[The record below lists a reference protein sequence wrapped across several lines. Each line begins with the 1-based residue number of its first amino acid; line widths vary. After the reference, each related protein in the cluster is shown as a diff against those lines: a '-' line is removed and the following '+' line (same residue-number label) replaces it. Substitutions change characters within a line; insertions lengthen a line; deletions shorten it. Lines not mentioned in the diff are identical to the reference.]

1 MKHNSHV
8 FVKPKINT
16 YSLKAFLLVMFVSL
30 TVTSCYKIFKTH
42 APKEVTA
49 GQQFDVK
56 MVVVDNGDA
65 NQKEITDWSV
75 AAIRVPEDWDVKCGA
90 QDYRSYAED
99 WVYYSNGKPANAA
112 YTLRYS
118 ESLSKAYDAA
128 APKSGYKWMA
138 FVSATKVTKYM
149 SSCWRNGC
157 DSAVVT
163 FHVTAGQK
171 TGKYTLDFLAG
182 DNEQDESPKSYSESS
197 QLATDR
203 MINASSVAMF
213 KIPNGTNTSNYT
225 PQAACAIT
233 VLEATDAITAVSD
246 DKSKSSSIYDLEG
259 RKVSDGNNV
268 KNLPKGTYI
277 INHQKTILK

>member
-1 MKHNSHV
+1 MKY
-8 FVKPKINT
+8 KPNAYFFKVM
-16 YSLKAFLLVMFVSL
+16 LLAMFALVI
-30 TVTSCYKIFKTH
+30 TTSCYKIFKTH
-42 APKEVTA
+42 APKEVVA
-49 GQQFDVK
+49 GQNFDVK
-56 MVVVDNGDA
+56 MVVVDNGDEH
-65 NQKEITDWSV
+65 QKEITDWSV

-99 WVYYSNGKPANAA
+99 WVYYSNGKPANAT

-149 SSCWRNGC
+149 ASCWRNGC

-171 TGKYTLDFLAG
+171 TGKYTIDFLAG
-182 DNEQDESPKSYSESS
+182 DSEQDESPKSYSEAS

-203 MINASSVAMF
+203 MINASSVVMF
-213 KIPNGTNTSNYT
+213 KIPSGKSTSNYT
-225 PQAACAIT
+225 PQMACTIK
-233 VLEATDAITAVSD
+233 VLEDPNAITAVHE
-246 DKSKSSSIYDLEG
+246 DKFKPSNIYNIEG
-259 RKVSDGNNV
+259 SKVSDGNDV
-268 KNLPKGTYI
+268 KNLAKGIYI
-277 INHQKTILK
+277 INHKKTIIK

>member
-1 MKHNSHV
+1 MKHNS
-8 FVKPKINT
+8 NT
-16 YSLKAFLLVMFVSL
+16 YYLKAMFLAMFVSAM
-30 TVTSCYKIFKTH
+30 TTSCYKIFKTH

-49 GQQFDVK
+49 GQKFDVK
-56 MVVVDNGDA
+56 MVVVDNGDEH
-65 NQKEITDWSV
+65 QKEITDWSV

-128 APKSGYKWMA
+128 APKSGYKWVA

-149 SSCWRNGC
+149 ASCWRNGC

-171 TGKYTLDFLAG
+171 TGKYTIDFLAG
-182 DNEQDESPKSYSESS
+182 DNEQEVSPRTYSEAS

-203 MINASSVAMF
+203 MINASTIAMF
-213 KIPNGTNTSNYT
+213 KVPNGTNTSNYT
-225 PQAACAIT
+225 PQMACAIT
-233 VLEATDAITAVSD
+233 VLESPDAIMAVSE
-246 DKSKSSSIYDLEG
+246 DKSKPSSIYDLVG

-268 KNLPKGTYI
+268 ENLPRGTYI

>member
-1 MKHNSHV
+1 MKHNS
-8 FVKPKINT
+8 NT
-16 YSLKAFLLVMFVSL
+16 FYLKAMLLAMFVSVM
-30 TVTSCYKIFKTH
+30 TTSCYKIFKTH

-49 GQQFDVK
+49 GQKFDVK
-56 MVVVDNGDA
+56 MVVVDNGDE

-99 WVYYSNGKPANAA
+99 WVYYSNGKPANAT

-138 FVSATKVTKYM
+138 FVSATKVTKFM

-171 TGKYTLDFLAG
+171 TGKYTIDFLAG
-182 DNEQDESPKSYSESS
+182 DNEQEVSPRTYSEAS

-203 MINASSVAMF
+203 MINASTIPMF
-213 KIPNGTNTSNYT
+213 KVPNGTNTSNYT
-225 PQAACAIT
+225 PQMACTIK
-233 VLEATDAITAVSD
+233 VLEAPDAIMAVSE
-246 DKSKSSSIYDLEG
+246 DKSKPSCIYDLEG
-259 RKVSDGNNV
+259 RKVSDGNDV
-268 KNLPKGTYI
+268 RNLPRGTYI

>member
-1 MKHNSHV
+1 MKHNS
-8 FVKPKINT
+8 I
-16 YSLKAFLLVMFVSL
+16 KAVLLVAFVAAM
-30 TVTSCYKIFKTH
+30 TTSCYKIFKTH
-42 APKEVTA
+42 APKEVIA
-49 GQQFDVK
+49 GQKFDVK

-65 NQKEITDWSV
+65 YQKEITDWSV
-75 AAIRVPEDWDVKCGA
+75 AAIRVPEDWDVTCGTR
-90 QDYRSYAED
+90 DYRSYAED

-149 SSCWRNGC
+149 ASCWRNGC

-171 TGKYTLDFLAG
+171 AGKYTIDFLAG
-182 DNEQDESPKSYSESS
+182 DSEQDESPRTYAEAS

-203 MINASSVAMF
+203 LINASSVAMF
-213 KIPNGTNTSNYT
+213 KIPNGTNTSNYA
-225 PQAACAIT
+225 PQTACVIN
-233 VLEATDAITAVSD
+233 VLEAADAITDVSE
-246 DKSKSSSIYDLEG
+246 DKSKPSSVYNLEG
-259 RKVSDGNNV
+259 RKVSDGNDL
-268 KNLPKGTYI
+268 KNLPKGIYI
-277 INHQKTILK
+277 INHKKSTLK

>member
-1 MKHNSHV
+1 M
-8 FVKPKINT
+8 
-16 YSLKAFLLVMFVSL
+16 LLAMFVSAM
-30 TVTSCYKIFKTH
+30 VTSCYKIFKTH

-49 GQQFDVK
+49 GRQFDVK

-65 NQKEITDWSV
+65 YQKEMTDWSV

-138 FVSATKVTKYM
+138 FVSATKVTKHM

-163 FHVTAGQK
+163 FHVTAGQ
-171 TGKYTLDFLAG
+171 TPGKYTLDFLAG
-182 DNEQDESPKSYSESS
+182 DSEQDESPRSYTQAS

>member
-1 MKHNSHV
+1 MKHNS
-8 FVKPKINT
+8 NT
-16 YSLKAFLLVMFVSL
+16 YLFKALLLVMVVSVM
-30 TVTSCYKIFKTH
+30 TTSCYKIFKTH

-49 GQQFDVK
+49 GQKFDVK

-65 NQKEITDWSV
+65 YQKEITDWSV
-75 AAIRVPEDWDVKCGA
+75 AAIRIPEDWDVECGVH
-90 QDYRSYAED
+90 DYRSHAED
-99 WVYYSNGKPANAA
+99 WVYYSNGKPANAK

-118 ESLSKAYDAA
+118 ESLSKAYDDA

-138 FVSATKVTKYM
+138 FVSATKVTKFM
-149 SSCWRNGC
+149 ASCWRNGC

-171 TGKYTLDFLAG
+171 PGKYTIDFLAG
-182 DNEQDESPKSYSESS
+182 DNEQDESPKSYSEAS

-225 PQAACAIT
+225 PQMACAIT
-233 VLEATDAITAVSD
+233 VLEAPDAITAVSE
-246 DKSKSSSIYDLEG
+246 DKSKPSSIYNLEG
-259 RKVSDGNNV
+259 KKVSNGNNV

-277 INHQKTILK
+277 INHKKTILK

>member
-1 MKHNSHV
+1 MRHNS
-8 FVKPKINT
+8 NT
-16 YSLKAFLLVMFVSL
+16 YLFKAMLLAMFVSIM
-30 TVTSCYKIFKTH
+30 TTSCYKIFKTH

-49 GQQFDVK
+49 GQKFDVK
-56 MVVVDNGDA
+56 MVVVDDGDEH
-65 NQKEITDWSV
+65 QKEITDWSV

-99 WVYYSNGKPANAA
+99 WVYYSNGKPASAT

-138 FVSATKVTKYM
+138 FVSATQVTKYM
-149 SSCWRNGC
+149 ASCWRNGC

-171 TGKYTLDFLAG
+171 TGKYTIDFLAG
-182 DNEQDESPKSYSESS
+182 DNEQDESPKSYSEAS

-203 MINASSVAMF
+203 MINASSVVMF
-213 KIPNGTNTSNYT
+213 KIPNGTNTSHYT
-225 PQAACAIT
+225 PQMACAIK
-233 VLEATDAITAVSD
+233 VLEAPDAITAVSE
-246 DKSKSSSIYDLEG
+246 DKPKPSSVYDLEG
-259 RKVSDGNNV
+259 RRVSDGSNV
-268 KNLPKGTYI
+268 KNLSKGTYI
-277 INHQKTILK
+277 INRKKTILK

>member
-1 MKHNSHV
+1 MKHNG
-8 FVKPKINT
+8 NT
-16 YSLKAFLLVMFVSL
+16 YLLKAMLLAMFVSAM
-30 TVTSCYKIFKTH
+30 VTSCYKIFKTH

-65 NQKEITDWSV
+65 YQKEMTDWSV
-75 AAIRVPEDWDVKCGA
+75 AAIRIPEDWDVKCGA

-163 FHVTAGQK
+163 FHVTAGQ
-171 TGKYTLDFLAG
+171 TPGKYTLDFLAG
-182 DNEQDESPKSYSESS
+182 DSEQDESPRSYTQAS

-203 MINASSVAMF
+203 MINASTVAMF

-225 PQAACAIT
+225 PQAACAIR
-233 VLEATDAITAVSD
+233 VLDDPDAITAVTD
-246 DKSKSSSIYDLEG
+246 DKSKSRGIYDLEG
-259 RKVSDGNNV
+259 RKVSDGNHV

>member
-1 MKHNSHV
+1 M
-8 FVKPKINT
+8 
-16 YSLKAFLLVMFVSL
+16 LLAMFVSAM
-30 TVTSCYKIFKTH
+30 VTSCYKIFKTH

-49 GQQFDVK
+49 GQIFDVK

-65 NQKEITDWSV
+65 YQKEMTDWSV

-99 WVYYSNGKPANAA
+99 WVYYSNGKPANAT

>member
-1 MKHNSHV
+1 MKHNSNTYLFKVMLLAV
-8 FVKPKINT
+8 FVSIMT
-16 YSLKAFLLVMFVSL
+16 
-30 TVTSCYKIFKTH
+30 TSCYKIFKTH

-49 GQQFDVK
+49 GQKFDMK
-56 MVVVDNGDA
+56 MVVVDDGDEH
-65 NQKEITDWSV
+65 QKEITDWSV

-99 WVYYSNGKPANAA
+99 WVYYSNGKPASAT
-112 YTLRYS
+112 YTLHYS

-149 SSCWRNGC
+149 ASCWRNGC

-171 TGKYTLDFLAG
+171 AGKYTIDFLAG
-182 DNEQDESPKSYSESS
+182 DNEQDESPKSYSEAS

-203 MINASSVAMF
+203 MINASSVVMF
-213 KIPNGTNTSNYT
+213 KIPKGTNTSHYT
-225 PQAACAIT
+225 PQMACAIK
-233 VLEATDAITAVSD
+233 VLEDPDAISTVSED
-246 DKSKSSSIYDLEG
+246 RPKPSSVYDLEG
-259 RKVSDGNNV
+259 RKVSDGSNV
-268 KNLPKGTYI
+268 KNLAKGTYI
-277 INHQKTILK
+277 INRRKTILK

>member
-1 MKHNSHV
+1 MKDNS
-8 FVKPKINT
+8 NT
-16 YSLKAFLLVMFVSL
+16 YLFKAMLLAMFVSVM
-30 TVTSCYKIFKTH
+30 TTSCYKIFKTH

-56 MVVVDNGDA
+56 MVVVDNGDEY
-65 NQKEITDWSV
+65 QKEITDWSV

-99 WVYYSNGKPANAA
+99 WVYYSNGKPANAK

-149 SSCWRNGC
+149 ASCWRNGC

-171 TGKYTLDFLAG
+171 TGKYTIDFLAG
-182 DNEQDESPKSYSESS
+182 DNEQDESPKSYTEAS

-203 MINASSVAMF
+203 MINASSVVMF

-225 PQAACAIT
+225 PQMACTIN
-233 VLEATDAITAVSD
+233 VLEAPDAITAVSE
-246 DKSKSSSIYDLEG
+246 DKSKPSSIYNLEG
-259 RKVSDGNNV
+259 KKVSNGNNV

-277 INHQKTILK
+277 INHKKTILR

>member
-1 MKHNSHV
+1 MKHNS
-8 FVKPKINT
+8 NT
-16 YSLKAFLLVMFVSL
+16 YLLKAMLLAMFVSAM
-30 TVTSCYKIFKTH
+30 VTSCYKIFKTH

-49 GQQFDVK
+49 GRQFDVK
-56 MVVVDNGDA
+56 MVVTDNGDA
-65 NQKEITDWSV
+65 YQKEMTDWSV

-138 FVSATKVTKYM
+138 FVSATKVTKHM

-163 FHVTAGQK
+163 FHVTAGQ
-171 TGKYTLDFLAG
+171 TPGKYTLDFLAG
-182 DNEQDESPKSYSESS
+182 DSEQDESPRSYTQAS

>member
-1 MKHNSHV
+1 MKHNS
-8 FVKPKINT
+8 NT
-16 YSLKAFLLVMFVSL
+16 YLFKAMLLAMFVS
-30 TVTSCYKIFKTH
+30 VMATSCYKIFKTH
-42 APKEVTA
+42 APKEVTQ
-49 GQQFDVK
+49 GQKFDVR
-56 MVVVDNGDA
+56 MVVVDNGDEY
-65 NQKEITDWSV
+65 QKEITDWSV

-99 WVYYSNGKPANAA
+99 WVYYSNGKPANAT
-112 YTLRYS
+112 YTLHYS

-171 TGKYTLDFLAG
+171 TGKYTIDFLAG
-182 DNEQDESPKSYSESS
+182 DNEQDESPRSYAEAS

-225 PQAACAIT
+225 PQAACAIN
-233 VLEATDAITAVSD
+233 VLEATDAITAVTD
-246 DKSKSSSIYDLEG
+246 DKSKPSSIYNLEG
-259 RKVSDGNNV
+259 RKVSNGNNV

-277 INHQKTILK
+277 INNKKRILK

>member
-1 MKHNSHV
+1 MKHNS
-8 FVKPKINT
+8 NT
-16 YSLKAFLLVMFVSL
+16 YLLKAMLLAMFVSAM
-30 TVTSCYKIFKTH
+30 VTSCYKIFKTH

-49 GQQFDVK
+49 GRQFDVK

-65 NQKEITDWSV
+65 YQKEMTDWSV

-99 WVYYSNGKPANAA
+99 WVYYSDGKPANAA

-163 FHVTAGQK
+163 FHVTAGQ
-171 TGKYTLDFLAG
+171 TPGKYTLDFLAG
-182 DNEQDESPKSYSESS
+182 DSEQDESPRSYTQAS

-203 MINASSVAMF
+203 MINASTVAMF

-225 PQAACAIT
+225 PQAACTIT
-233 VLEATDAITAVSD
+233 VLDDPDAITAVTD
-246 DKSKSSSIYDLEG
+246 DKWKSSGIYDLEG
-259 RKVSDGNNV
+259 RKVSDGNHV
-268 KNLPKGTYI
+268 RNLPKGTYI

>member
-1 MKHNSHV
+1 MKHNS
-8 FVKPKINT
+8 NT
-16 YSLKAFLLVMFVSL
+16 YLLKAMLLAVSVSVI
-30 TVTSCYKIFKTH
+30 TTSCYKIFKTH

-49 GQQFDVK
+49 GQMFDVK

-65 NQKEITDWSV
+65 YQKEITDWSV
-75 AAIRVPEDWDVKCGA
+75 AAIRIPEDWDVKCGA

-171 TGKYTLDFLAG
+171 AGKYTLDFLAG
-182 DNEQDESPKSYSESS
+182 DNEQDESPRSYTEAS

-203 MINASSVAMF
+203 MINASSVVMF
-213 KIPNGTNTSNYT
+213 KIPNGTNTPNYA
-225 PQAACAIT
+225 PQAACTIN
-233 VLEATDAITAVSD
+233 VLDAPDAITAVTE
-246 DKSKSSSIYDLEG
+246 DKSKPSGIYNLKG
-259 RKVSDGNNV
+259 RKVSDGNHV

-277 INHQKTILK
+277 INHKKTILK

>member
-1 MKHNSHV
+1 MLLAV
-8 FVKPKINT
+8 FV
-16 YSLKAFLLVMFVSL
+16 SVM
-30 TVTSCYKIFKTH
+30 VTSCYKIFKTH

-65 NQKEITDWSV
+65 YQKEMTDWSV

-90 QDYRSYAED
+90 QDYRSYAEN

-118 ESLSKAYDAA
+118 ESLSKAYDEA

-171 TGKYTLDFLAG
+171 AGKYTIDFLAG
-182 DNEQDESPKSYSESS
+182 DNEQDESPRSYTEAS

-213 KIPNGTNTSNYT
+213 NIPNGTNTSNYT
-225 PQAACAIT
+225 PQMACAIT
-233 VLEATDAITAVSD
+233 VLESPDAITAVSD
-246 DKSKSSSIYDLEG
+246 DKSKPLSIYDLQG

-277 INHQKTILK
+277 KKKKKTILK